1 MTLAPSTDSGDSAA
15 GSSGLAAGDSA
26 AGSGD
31 PTAVGDSAAGGSGS
45 GALSDAVVGSAAG
58 GSGSG
63 GSSSDARAAA
73 VPARPPRPPLS
84 GYALFAALLGVSI
97 LGAVGIAALLLSVTG
112 SAPATV
118 FRTMVEGSLGS
129 RVALVATL
137 NHMGPILAV
146 ALGAVIAVRSGLLNI
161 GQEGQ
166 IAIGAM
172 AGAAVGLAVVAP
184 RPIALAMILASAA
197 VAGGLWAGVAAGL
210 RFGRG
215 VSEVITTL
223 LLNFVAF
230 QVVSFAVN
238 RSWLLQETLPE
249 GSVLSASP
257 QSDPLPAA
265 GRLPTLISGPG
276 FRLHS
281 GILVALAGALVVAFL
296 LARTRWG
303 FNLRMVG
310 LNQRTA
316 KRAGVSPVAV
326 GAGALMASGA
336 FAGLAGGILL
346 TGTAFRVNDGFS
358 SNYGWEGLLVALIA
372 GARAS
377 LAVPAA
383 FLYGALRAG
392 GGVLASTGVSPR
404 IVGVVQ
410 ALILLAVALPSL
422 YMQHRQ
428 RRALAEQTAV
438 ART

>member
-1 MTLAPSTDSGDSAA
+1 MTPTPSTDSDDSAA

-26 AGSGD
+26 AGSGG
-31 PTAVGDSAAGGSGS
+31 PTAVDDSAAGGSGL
-45 GALSDAVVGSAAG
+45 GALSAAVVGSAAG
-58 GSGSG
+58 GSG
-63 GSSSDARAAA
+63 SDARAAA

-265 GRLPTLISGPG
+265 GQLPTLISGPG

-316 KRAGVSPVAV
+316 KRAGISPTAV

>member
-1 MTLAPSTDSGDSAA
+1 MTAA
-15 GSSGLAAGDSA
+15 L
-26 AGSGD
+26 
-31 PTAVGDSAAGGSGS
+31 
-45 GALSDAVVGSAAG
+45 
-58 GSGSG
+58 
-63 GSSSDARAAA
+63 

-84 GYALFAALLGVSI
+84 GYALFAALLTVSI
-97 LGAVGIAALLLSVTG
+97 LGAVSIAALLLSATG

-118 FRTMVEGSLGS
+118 FRTMIEGSLGS

-172 AGAAVGLAVVAP
+172 AAAAVGLAVDVP
-184 RPIALAMILASAA
+184 RPIALPLILAVAGA
-197 VAGGLWAGVAAGL
+197 AGGLWAGVAAGL

-215 VSEVITTL
+215 VSEVISTL

-238 RSWLLQETLPE
+238 RAWLLQETLPE

-257 QSDPLPAA
+257 QSDPLPEA
-265 GRLPTLISGPG
+265 GRLPTLFSGVG

-281 GILVALAGALVVAFL
+281 GILVALAAAAVVAFL

-316 KRAGVSPVAV
+316 KRAGISPVAV
-326 GAGALMASGA
+326 GAGALTASGA

-372 GARAS
+372 NSKAA

-422 YMQHRQ
+422 YMQHRR
-428 RRALAEQTAV
+428 RRALAERTAV

>member
-1 MTLAPSTDSGDSAA
+1 MTPDPPGSAGDPAAGDPAADDSSGPTADSAA
-15 GSSGLAAGDSA
+15 GTAAASA
-26 AGSGD
+26 N
-31 PTAVGDSAAGGSGS
+31 
-45 GALSDAVVGSAAG
+45 GSAAL
-58 GSGSG
+58 
-63 GSSSDARAAA
+63 

-84 GYALFAALLGVSI
+84 GYALFAALLTVSI
-97 LGAVGIAALLLSVTG
+97 LGAVSIAALLLSATG

-172 AGAAVGLAVVAP
+172 AAAAVGLAVDLP
-184 RPIALAMILASAA
+184 RPIALPLILAVAGA
-197 VAGGLWAGVAAGL
+197 AGGLWAGVAAGL

-215 VSEVITTL
+215 VSEVISTL

-238 RSWLLQETLPE
+238 RAWLLQETLPE

-257 QSDPLPAA
+257 QSNPLPEA
-265 GRLPTLISGPG
+265 GRLPTLFSGVG

-281 GILVALAGALVVAFL
+281 GILVALAAAAVVAFV

-316 KRAGVSPVAV
+316 KRAGISPVAV
-326 GAGALMASGA
+326 GAGALAASGA

-372 GARAS
+372 NSKAA

-422 YMQHRQ
+422 YMQHRR
-428 RRALAEQTAV
+428 RRALADRTAV

>member
-1 MTLAPSTDSGDSAA
+1 MTPTPSTDSGDSAA
-15 GSSGLAAGDSA
+15 GSGGLAAGDSA
-26 AGSGD
+26 AGSGG
-31 PTAVGDSAAGGSGS
+31 PTAVGDSAAGGSGL
-45 GALSDAVVGSAAG
+45 GALSAAVVGSAAG
-58 GSGSG
+58 GFGSG
-63 GSSSDARAAA
+63 ARAAA

-257 QSDPLPAA
+257 QSDPLPTA

-281 GILVALAGALVVAFL
+281 GILVALAGALVLAFL

-316 KRAGVSPVAV
+316 KRAGVSPTAV

>member
-1 MTLAPSTDSGDSAA
+1 MTPTPADSGGSGPGSGSSAA
-15 GSSGLAAGDSA
+15 GNVPS
-26 AGSGD
+26 AGSGGPGSD
-31 PTAVGDSAAGGSGS
+31 NSGSGGSGS
-45 GALSDAVVGSAAG
+45 GDPD
-58 GSGSG
+58 SG
-63 GSSSDARAAA
+63 GPAA
-73 VPARPPRPPLS
+73 VPARAPRPPLS
-84 GYALFAALLGVSI
+84 GYALFAALLAVSI

-166 IAIGAM
+166 ISIGAM
-172 AGAAVGLAVVAP
+172 AGAAVGLAVAAP
-184 RPIALAMILASAA
+184 RPIALAAILASAA
-197 VAGGLWAGVAAGL
+197 VAGGLWAGLAASL

-223 LLNFVAF
+223 LLNFVAY

-238 RSWLLQETLPE
+238 RAWLLQETLPE

-281 GILVALAGALVVAFL
+281 GILVALAGAAVVAFL

-316 KRAGVSPVAV
+316 KRAGISPVAV

-428 RRALAEQTAV
+428 RRALADQTAV
-438 ART
+438 TRT